1 MIYVYRRILHID
13 RRNHERGRVVN
24 EFVQLFN
31 RNMEVAYLVLAA
43 LVLLLLAIVVV
54 LLFRVSSLRKRFER
68 LMLQDDGVDL
78 EGLINNYKLMA
89 DDLAVR
95 SEKLEQASEQMRTDM
110 ERHIQNVALLRYSA
124 FEQGGGELSFSAA
137 MLDKKGDGVI
147 FTSIFGRDEAR
158 FYGKPVKAGK
168 SDYNLS
174 EEERKAIKEALKK

>member
-1 MIYVYRRILHID
+1 MK
-13 RRNHERGRVVN
+13 RRNHERSRVVSN
-24 EFVQLFN
+24 YMQLLHQ
-31 RNMEVAYLVLAA
+31 NMETVYLVLAA
-43 LVLLLLAIVVV
+43 LVLLLLVIVVI
-54 LLFRVSSLRKRFER
+54 LLFRVSSLKKRFER

-89 DDLAVR
+89 DDLAIR
-95 SEKLEQASEQMRTDM
+95 SEKLEQVSAQTCKDM
-110 ERHIQNVALLRYSA
+110 ERHIQNVALVRYSA

-168 SDYNLS
+168 SEYNLS
-174 EEERKAIKEALKK
+174 DEEKQAIKEAMKK

>member
-1 MIYVYRRILHID
+1 VSNYMQLLH
-13 RRNHERGRVVN
+13 
-24 EFVQLFN
+24 Q
-31 RNMEVAYLVLAA
+31 NMETVYLVLAA
-43 LVLLLLAIVVV
+43 LVLLLLVIVVI
-54 LLFRVSSLRKRFER
+54 LLFRVSSLKKRFER

-89 DDLAVR
+89 DDLAIR
-95 SEKLEQASEQMRTDM
+95 SEKLEQVSAQTCKDM
-110 ERHIQNVALLRYSA
+110 ERHIQNVALVRYSA

-168 SDYNLS
+168 SEYNLS
-174 EEERKAIKEALKK
+174 DEEKQAIKEAMKK

>member
-1 MIYVYRRILHID
+1 MSNYLQLLHQ
-13 RRNHERGRVVN
+13 NVETV
-24 EFVQLFN
+24 
-31 RNMEVAYLVLAA
+31 YLVLAV
-43 LVLLLLAIVVV
+43 LVLLLLVIVVI
-54 LLFRVSSLRKRFER
+54 LLFRVSSLKKRFER

-89 DDLAVR
+89 DDLAIR
-95 SEKLEQASEQMRTDM
+95 SEKLEQVSAQTCKDM
-110 ERHIQNVALLRYSA
+110 ERHIQNVALVRYSA

-168 SDYNLS
+168 SEYNLS
-174 EEERKAIKEALKK
+174 DEEKQAIKEAMKK